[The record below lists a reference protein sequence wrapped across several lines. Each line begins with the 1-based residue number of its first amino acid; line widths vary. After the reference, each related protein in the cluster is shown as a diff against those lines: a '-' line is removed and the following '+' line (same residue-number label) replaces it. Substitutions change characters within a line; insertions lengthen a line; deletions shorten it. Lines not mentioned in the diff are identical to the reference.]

1 MVKAVAW
8 LFHGS
13 RDDLIG
19 AGSVGLIT
27 GVDKWLALPGE
38 HYPAKPDLKLFLY
51 RCICYAMRMELRYEK
66 SVSVPDSSI
75 RARIAKPA
83 VAVEYNDHAY
93 SRETGIADADIRD
106 FVEHLPTAMERAIV
120 EWRLE
125 GYDDVEIG
133 ELMGLHPSTVGRAR
147 LMIKVK
153 DI

>member
-19 AGSVGLIT
+19 AGSVGLVK
-27 GVDKWLALPGE
+27 GVDKWLADPTIR
-38 HYPAKPDLKLFLY
+38 AKQDMRLFLY
-51 RCICYAMRMELRYEK
+51 RSICYAMRQELRYER
-66 SVSVPDSSI
+66 SVSVPDRSI

-83 VAVEYNDHAY
+83 VTVEYNDHAC

-106 FVEHLPTAMERAIV
+106 FVDNLPTVMERAII
-120 EWRLE
+120 EQRLE
-125 GYDDVEIG
+125 GYNDVEIG
-133 ELMGLHPSTVGRAR
+133 ELMGLHPSTVARAR
-147 LMIKVK
+147 LMMLVK